1 MTNSEQISAP
11 RILRIDEVLA
21 RTSISK
27 STLYNFIA
35 AGTFP
40 APVRLGPRRV
50 GWNSRSVDAWIESRA
65 ATTEPEQAA
74 A

>member
-1 MTNSEQISAP
+1 MSSIEQVSAP
-11 RILRIDEVLA
+11 QILRINEVLA
-21 RTSISK
+21 RTALSR
-27 STLYNFIA
+27 STLYNFVA